1 MQPVG
6 ILGGTFDPIHKGHT
20 RLAKEACQQLGLQQ
34 VRLIPVNIPPH
45 RASPIANAR
54 DRLAMLELAIADQ
67 SQLVIDDRELRRDK
81 PSYTTG
87 TLASLRQELGDT
99 PLCLIMGADAFQ
111 KIDSW
116 HRWQEIPELAHVV
129 VAQRPGVATA
139 WSSGINETINNRTA
153 ADAAALAAKP
163 AGLFYFMDF
172 PPVDIS
178 ATAIRQALA
187 NNGPTDNWLHESTLN
202 YIQENDLYRD
212 AA

>member
-1 MQPVG
+1 MRPVG

-20 RLAKEACQQLGLQQ
+20 RLAREACQQLGLQQ

-45 RASPIANAR
+45 RVAPVANAQ
-54 DRLAMLELAIADQ
+54 DRLAMLELAIADE
-67 SQLVIDDRELRRDK
+67 SQLVIDDRELRQDK
-81 PSYTTG
+81 PSYTIG
-87 TLASLRQELGDT
+87 TLASLRKELGDT

-116 HRWQEIPELAHVV
+116 YCWQEIPELAHVV
-129 VAQRPGVATA
+129 IAQRPGVATA
-139 WSSGINETINNRTA
+139 WNTDINETINDHTA

-172 PPVDIS
+172 PPVNIS
-178 ATAIRQALA
+178 ATAIRHALA
-187 NNGPTDNWLHESTLN
+187 TNSPTDNWLHESTLN